1 MPLKVIRYI
10 NYGCTMVGEQSNL
23 FDFEQRFYWSFYELN
38 NGSIITVQYIE
49 NWNTN
54 RKINEDDL
62 HMTYSNYE
70 LKNGRLIRYE
80 FGQDFYNW
88 FHSTPSMRDQ
98 KKLTWPTEKE
108 IDCIQDFFY
117 FNVYD
122 YVFISSGVIKV

>member
-10 NYGCTMVGEQSNL
+10 NYGCTMVGEQQNL

-80 FGQDFYNW
+80 FGQDFNNW
-88 FHSTPSMRDQ
+88 FHSTPSMKDQ
-98 KKLTWPTEKE
+98 KELTWPTEKE
-108 IDCIQDFFY
+108 IDCIKDFFY
-117 FNVYD
+117 YNIYD
-122 YVFISSGVIKV
+122 YVFISTGVVKV